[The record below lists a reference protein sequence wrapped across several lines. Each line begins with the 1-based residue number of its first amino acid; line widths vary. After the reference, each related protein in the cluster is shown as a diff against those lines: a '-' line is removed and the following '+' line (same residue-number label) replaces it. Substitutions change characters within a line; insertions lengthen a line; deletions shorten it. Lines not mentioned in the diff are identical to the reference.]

1 MGRLTRKE
9 KQSKSLALKWIKM
22 LGHIGSNIRTD
33 AVHKLWQGRDRT
45 IDELWARHSAPSGT
59 SGRNWCPELL
69 LNKHAIWLNDSS
81 GKTFRIQPCCGH
93 LKGGK
98 KIKKEVKIVVAEL
111 EQHLRSQEGHAAQS
125 LGAGL
130 NGECS

>member
-1 MGRLTRKE
+1 MVKMMGRLTRKE

-22 LGHIGSNIRTD
+22 LRYIGSNIRTD

-93 LKGGK
+93 LKGEKNKKRGK
-98 KIKKEVKIVVAEL
+98 NCGSRTRAAPQVSG
-111 EQHLRSQEGHAAQS
+111 RSRCPKPWGRAK
-125 LGAGL
+125 
-130 NGECS
+130 